1 MLQID
6 KAQMISGVQVYG
18 DHADPALFYAVPQMP
33 SFRCDPQGRPIFMYL
48 KYRQPKPGPLGQSG
62 GGFATFDTQ
71 FALDDATR
79 ELILEQ
85 LRQQVGPD
93 FADKVSLGS
102 ITWANGTARINLSDV
117 SGKLVTKVWNPVS
130 PSLYGDNV
138 TPFTVELPDFGA
150 TLFAEAMQGN
160 GGIVQVAYGMNG
172 WVKLPAVTGWGH
184 FHGFQFRSF
193 VQEAKDD
200 AGWGD
205 DSFSDKITELAIN
218 SDVIKTHVDAGV
230 GADPQLVAK
239 IEESIRRTVLD
250 MATKR
255 MAEQIPGYTGDRSVL
270 EDYESIHREFT
281 NIRIDDFRIDISQ
294 QTAVLWP
301 FNPQGTL
308 PNITTLVDKQG
319 QPIRWTDH
327 YREIDLNDP
336 FFRSFSVPVRV
347 NADFANGLVH
357 SVDLHVEYQADK
369 LVTGDYHFETPN
381 QVETFASYTD
391 SGSEE
396 FQYAFKVNYKGT
408 STVYSAPQAPNKGP
422 LTLNVDDLGVLE
434 VEVQPGNLDFATV
447 AAATVTLEYTPAA
460 GSPIGDQV
468 VFTKEQ
474 NAEQTLRWVITEKR
488 DRPIRY
494 RIDYRMPSG
503 QVIER
508 DWTDAAGQRIWV
520 RSPFT
525 NVRKIKVFA
534 VGDLANKIDTILCDV
549 RYEDPASGYEWSDNY
564 ALNATNAFKEWSFPV
579 LEADAGTVT
588 YSAIVRYKDGS
599 IREIPDTVSEDASIT
614 VGDPV
619 AAVIAVTVAP
629 DLVDWSTHALVKV
642 VLACNG
648 GDPAQ
653 QQVKSVVVRKDGQL
667 QPVVFYLT
675 DAAAKKDFTW
685 TATYY
690 RNDGAS
696 ADTAPVTTADT
707 NVLLPR
713 QAVTS

>member
-18 DHADPALFYAVPQMP
+18 DHANPALFYAVPQMP
-33 SFRCDPQGRPIFMYL
+33 SFRCDPEGRPIFMYL
-48 KYRQPKPGPLGQSG
+48 KYREPRPGPLGKTG
-62 GGFATFDTQ
+62 GGFTTFDTQ

-79 ELILEQ
+79 QVIMET
-85 LRQQVGPD
+85 LRQQVGAD
-93 FADKVSLGS
+93 LADKVSLGS
-102 ITWANGTARINLSDV
+102 ITWANGTAHINLSDV
-117 SGKLVTKVWNPVS
+117 SEKLVTKVWNPVS

-138 TPFTVELPDFGA
+138 TPFTVEVPDFGA
-150 TLFAEAMQGN
+150 TLFAEAMQGK

-172 WVKLPAVTGWGH
+172 WVKLPAVTGWGT
-184 FHGFQFRSF
+184 FHGFQFRHF
-193 VQEAKDD
+193 VQDAKDD

-205 DSFSDKITELAIN
+205 DSFSDKITELAVN

-230 GADPQLVAK
+230 GADPQMVAK

-308 PNITTLVDKQG
+308 PNITTLVDKKG
-319 QPIRWTDH
+319 QPIQWADH
-327 YREIDLNDP
+327 YREIRLDDP
-336 FFRSFSVPVRV
+336 FFRSFTAPVRV
-347 NADFANGLVH
+347 NADFKDGLVH

-369 LVTGDYHFETPN
+369 LVTSDYHFETPN
-381 QVETFASYTD
+381 QVESFSSYTD
-391 SGSEE
+391 SGTEE
-396 FQYAFKVNYKGT
+396 YQYAFKVNYKGT
-408 STVYSAPQAPNKGP
+408 SAVYNAPPAPNKGP

-434 VEVQPGNLDFATV
+434 VEVQPGNLDFETV
-447 AAATVTLEYTPAA
+447 AAATVTLEYTPSS

-468 VFTKEQ
+468 AFTKEK

-494 RIDYRMPSG
+494 RVDYRMPSG

-508 DWTDAAGQRIWV
+508 DWTDASGQRIWV

-525 NVRKIKVFA
+525 NVRKVRVFA
-534 VGDLANKIDTILCDV
+534 VGDLTNKIDSIVCDV
-549 RYEDPASGYEWSDNY
+549 RYEDPASGYEWSANHVLKAAEPY
-564 ALNATNAFKEWSFPV
+564 KEWSFPV
-579 LEADAGTVT
+579 LESDVGTVT

-599 IREIPDTVSEDASIT
+599 IREIPDTVSEDSTIT

-619 AAVIAVTVAP
+619 AAVVAVTIAP
-629 DLVDWSTHALVKV
+629 DLVDWSTNALVKV
-642 VLACNG
+642 VLTCDG
-648 GDPAQ
+648 GSPGQ
-653 QQVKSVVVRKDGQL
+653 QNTQSVVVRKDSQP

-675 DAAAKKDFTW
+675 DAAATKDFTW

-690 RNDGAS
+690 RADGTS

-707 NVLLPR
+707 NLLLPR
-713 QAVTS
+713 QAVAP